1 MTDDSSGPL
10 NTKDIYHEDVQ
21 MRQRSISI
29 PLISSLLSKKN
40 QAQNF
45 LDKINKQPIF
55 TCQ

>member
-10 NTKDIYHEDVQ
+10 NTIDIYHKDVQ
-21 MRQRSISI
+21 MRQRSILIS
-29 PLISSLLSKKN
+29 LISSLLSKKN

-45 LDKINKQPIF
+45 LDKINKQAIF